1 MTEENLNQQP
11 VNTNPVGNNV
21 NVEPQPAQPQVEENT
36 NPVSATQNTTDD
48 GMVDKPV
55 EATEPVQPTVQPQV
69 ETTEPPNAEEDINS
83 LKQQL
88 EEYRLRDEEVKQ
100 LSERLGTNNF
110 PDTQI
115 FEAQKNLGILE
126 NQAQQA
132 YITLCNQFG
141 VDYRPE
147 KIEASANEL
156 KAKDPQKFYELQNR
170 IEKLDNTVTLRK
182 NELNNF
188 IRQRET
194 NIALSRHQQL
204 LNASPMLQ
212 QQLNSYL
219 NTVRLDNPMQQIDTF
234 INMAQAIQREAFEY
248 GKIFAQQESLKQQQN
263 PNTVLN
269 NTVMATNQSYSGQ
282 APKIF
287 TRAEIANMSQ
297 SEFEKYEKEIDQAVR
312 EGRIR

>member
-1 MTEENLNQQP
+1 MSEEITNTQP
-11 VNTNPVGNNV
+11 VNTNPVDNNV
-21 NVEPQPAQPQVEENT
+21 NVDPQPAAMPVEENT
-36 NPVSATQNTTDD
+36 NPVSSTQNTTEN
-48 GMVDKPV
+48 GMVDSPV
-55 EATEPVQPTVQPQV
+55 DNPTVEQ
-69 ETTEPPNAEEDINS
+69 EPTDATNLPNVEEDINS

-88 EEYRLRDEEVKQ
+88 EEYRLRDEEVRQ
-100 LSERLGTNNF
+100 LSERLGTNKV
-110 PDTQI
+110 PDVQI
-115 FEAQKNLGILE
+115 FEAQRNLDILD

-141 VDYRPE
+141 VDYRPD
-147 KIEASANEL
+147 KIETSANEL

-170 IEKLDNTVTLRK
+170 IEKLDNLVTQKR
-182 NELNNF
+182 NEAKQF
-188 IRQRET
+188 IRQREL
-194 NIALSRHQQL
+194 NLALAKHQQI

-219 NTVRLDNPMQQIDTF
+219 RNANIDNPMQQIDMF
-234 INMAQAIQREAFEY
+234 VDMAQAIQREAFEY
-248 GKIFAQQESLKQQQN
+248 GKIFTQQENLKQQQN
-263 PNTVLN
+263 PNNVLN

-297 SEFEKYEKEIDQAVR
+297 SEFEKNEKEIDQAVR

>member
-1 MTEENLNQQP
+1 MSEEITNTQP
-11 VNTNPVGNNV
+11 VNTNPVDNNV
-21 NVEPQPAQPQVEENT
+21 NVDPQPAAMPVEENT
-36 NPVSATQNTTDD
+36 NPVSATQNTTEN
-48 GMVDKPV
+48 GMVDNPV
-55 EATEPVQPTVQPQV
+55 DNPTVEQ
-69 ETTEPPNAEEDINS
+69 EPTDATNLPNAEEDVNT
-83 LKQQL
+83 LKKQL
-88 EEYRLRDEEVKQ
+88 EEYRLRDEEVRQ
-100 LSERLGTNNF
+100 LSERLGTDRV
-110 PDTQI
+110 PDVQI
-115 FEAQKNLGILE
+115 FEAQRNLDILD

-141 VDYRPE
+141 VDYRPD

-170 IEKLDNTVTLRK
+170 IEKLDSLVTQKR
-182 NELNNF
+182 NEANQF
-188 IRQRET
+188 IRQREL
-194 NIALSRHQQL
+194 NLALAKHQQI

-219 NTVRLDNPMQQIDTF
+219 RNANIDNPMQQIDMF
-234 INMAQAIQREAFEY
+234 VDMAQAIQREAFEY
-248 GKIFAQQESLKQQQN
+248 GKIFTQQENLKQQQN
-263 PNTVLN
+263 PNNVLN

>member
-1 MTEENLNQQP
+1 MSEEITNTQP
-11 VNTNPVGNNV
+11 VNTNPVDNNV
-21 NVEPQPAQPQVEENT
+21 NVDPQPAQPPVEENT
-36 NPVSATQNTTDD
+36 NPVSATQNTTEN
-48 GMVDKPV
+48 GMVDNQVDNPV
-55 EATEPVQPTVQPQV
+55 V
-69 ETTEPPNAEEDINS
+69 EQQSTDTTNLPNAEEDVNA
-83 LKQQL
+83 LKKQL
-88 EEYRLRDEEVKQ
+88 EEYRLRDEEVRQ
-100 LSERLGTNNF
+100 LSERLGTDKV
-110 PDTQI
+110 PDVQI
-115 FEAQKNLGILE
+115 FEAQRNLDILD

-141 VDYRPE
+141 VDYRPD

-170 IEKLDNTVTLRK
+170 IEKLDKLVTQKR
-182 NELNNF
+182 NEANHIF
-188 IRQRET
+188 RQREL
-194 NIALSRHQQL
+194 NLALAKHQQI

-219 NTVRLDNPMQQIDTF
+219 RNANIDNPMQQIDMF
-234 INMAQAIQREAFEY
+234 VDMAQAIQREAFEY
-248 GKIFAQQESLKQQQN
+248 GKIFAQQENLKQQQN
-263 PNTVLN
+263 PNNVLN

>member
-1 MTEENLNQQP
+1 MSEEITNTQP
-11 VNTNPVGNNV
+11 VNTNPVDNNV
-21 NVEPQPAQPQVEENT
+21 NVDPQPAAMPVEENT
-36 NPVSATQNTTDD
+36 NPVSATQNTTEN
-48 GMVDKPV
+48 GMVDNPV
-55 EATEPVQPTVQPQV
+55 DNPTVEQ
-69 ETTEPPNAEEDINS
+69 EPTDATNLPNVEEDINS

-88 EEYRLRDEEVKQ
+88 EEYRLRDEEVRQ
-100 LSERLGTNNF
+100 LSERLGTNKV
-110 PDTQI
+110 PDVQI
-115 FEAQKNLGILE
+115 FEAQRNLDILD

-141 VDYRPE
+141 VDYRPD
-147 KIEASANEL
+147 KIETSANEL

-170 IEKLDNTVTLRK
+170 IEKLDNLVTQKR
-182 NELNNF
+182 NEANQF
-188 IRQRET
+188 IRQREL
-194 NIALSRHQQL
+194 NLALAKHQQI

-219 NTVRLDNPMQQIDTF
+219 RNANIDNPMQQIDMF
-234 INMAQAIQREAFEY
+234 VDMAQAIQREAFEY
-248 GKIFAQQESLKQQQN
+248 GKIFTQQENLKQQQN
-263 PNTVLN
+263 PNNVLN

>member
-1 MTEENLNQQP
+1 MSEEITNTQP
-11 VNTNPVGNNV
+11 VNTNPVDNNV
-21 NVEPQPAQPQVEENT
+21 NVDPQPAQPQVEENT
-36 NPVSATQNTTDD
+36 NPVSATQNTTDN
-48 GMVDKPV
+48 GMVDNPV
-55 EATEPVQPTVQPQV
+55 DNPVVEQQPTEPTNL
-69 ETTEPPNAEEDINS
+69 PNAEEDVNA
-83 LKQQL
+83 LKKQL
-88 EEYRLRDEEVKQ
+88 EEYRLRDEEVRQ
-100 LSERLGTNNF
+100 LSERLGTNNI
-110 PDTQI
+110 PDVQI
-115 FEAQKNLGILE
+115 FEAQRNLDILD

-141 VDYRPE
+141 VDYRPD

-170 IEKLDNTVTLRK
+170 IEKLDNLVTQKR
-182 NELNNF
+182 NEANQF
-188 IRQRET
+188 IRQREL
-194 NIALSRHQQL
+194 NLVLAKHQQI

-219 NTVRLDNPMQQIDTF
+219 RSANIDNPMQQIDMF
-234 INMAQAIQREAFEY
+234 IDMAQAIQREAFEY

-263 PNTVLN
+263 PNNVLN

>member
-1 MTEENLNQQP
+1 MSEEITNTQP
-11 VNTNPVGNNV
+11 VNTNPVDNNV
-21 NVEPQPAQPQVEENT
+21 NVDPQLAQPPVEENT
-36 NPVSATQNTTDD
+36 NPVSATQNTTEN
-48 GMVDKPV
+48 GMVDNPV
-55 EATEPVQPTVQPQV
+55 DNPVVEEQPTDA
-69 ETTEPPNAEEDINS
+69 TNLPNAEEDVNA
-83 LKQQL
+83 LKKQL
-88 EEYRLRDEEVKQ
+88 EEYRLRDEEVRQ
-100 LSERLGTNNF
+100 LSERLGTDRV
-110 PDTQI
+110 PDVQI
-115 FEAQKNLGILE
+115 FEAQRNLDILD

-141 VDYRPE
+141 VDYRPD

-170 IEKLDNTVTLRK
+170 IEKLDSLVTQKR
-182 NELNNF
+182 NEANQF
-188 IRQRET
+188 IRQREL
-194 NIALSRHQQL
+194 NLALAKHQQI

-219 NTVRLDNPMQQIDTF
+219 RNANIDNPMQQIDMF
-234 INMAQAIQREAFEY
+234 VDMAQAIQREAFEY
-248 GKIFAQQESLKQQQN
+248 GKIFTQQESLKQQQN
-263 PNTVLN
+263 PNNVLN

>member
-1 MTEENLNQQP
+1 MSEEITNTQP
-11 VNTNPVGNNV
+11 VNTNPVDNNV
-21 NVEPQPAQPQVEENT
+21 NVDPQPAAMQVEENT
-36 NPVSATQNTTDD
+36 NPVSATQNTTEN
-48 GMVDKPV
+48 GMVDNPV
-55 EATEPVQPTVQPQV
+55 DNPTVEQ
-69 ETTEPPNAEEDINS
+69 EPTDATNLPNAEEDVNA
-83 LKQQL
+83 LKKQL
-88 EEYRLRDEEVKQ
+88 EEYRLRDEEVRQ
-100 LSERLGTNNF
+100 LSERLGTDRV
-110 PDTQI
+110 PDVQI
-115 FEAQKNLGILE
+115 FETQRNLDILD

-141 VDYRPE
+141 VDYRPD

-170 IEKLDNTVTLRK
+170 IEKLDSLVTQKR
-182 NELNNF
+182 NEANQF
-188 IRQRET
+188 IRQREL
-194 NIALSRHQQL
+194 NLALAKHQQI

-219 NTVRLDNPMQQIDTF
+219 RNANIDNPMQQIDMF
-234 INMAQAIQREAFEY
+234 VDMAQAIQREAFEY
-248 GKIFAQQESLKQQQN
+248 GKIFTQQESLKQQQN
-263 PNTVLN
+263 PNNVLN

-297 SEFEKYEKEIDQAVR
+297 SEFEKYEKEIDQALR

>member
-1 MTEENLNQQP
+1 MSEEITNTQQ
-11 VNTNPVGNNV
+11 VNTNPVDNNV
-21 NVEPQPAQPQVEENT
+21 NVDPQPAAVQVEENT

-69 ETTEPPNAEEDINS
+69 ETTEPPNVEEDINS

-88 EEYRLRDEEVKQ
+88 EEYRLRDEEVRQ

-110 PDTQI
+110 PDAQI
-115 FEAQKNLGILE
+115 FEAQKNLGVLE

-234 INMAQAIQREAFEY
+234 INMAQTIQREAFEY

-263 PNTVLN
+263 PSNVLN

>member
-1 MTEENLNQQP
+1 MSEEITNTQQ
-11 VNTNPVGNNV
+11 VNTNPVDNNV
-21 NVEPQPAQPQVEENT
+21 NVDPQPAAM
-36 NPVSATQNTTDD
+36 PVDQNTTEN
-48 GMVDKPV
+48 GMVDNPV
-55 EATEPVQPTVQPQV
+55 DNPTVEQ
-69 ETTEPPNAEEDINS
+69 EPTDATNLPNAEEDVNA
-83 LKQQL
+83 LKKQL
-88 EEYRLRDEEVKQ
+88 EEYRLRDEEVRQ
-100 LSERLGTNNF
+100 LSERLGTNKV
-110 PDTQI
+110 PDVQI
-115 FEAQKNLGILE
+115 FEAQRNLDILD

-141 VDYRPE
+141 VDYRPD
-147 KIEASANEL
+147 KIETSANEL

-170 IEKLDNTVTLRK
+170 IEKLDNLVTQKR
-182 NELNNF
+182 NEANQF
-188 IRQRET
+188 IRQREL
-194 NIALSRHQQL
+194 NLALAKHQQI

-219 NTVRLDNPMQQIDTF
+219 RNANIDNPMQQIDMF
-234 INMAQAIQREAFEY
+234 VDMAQAIQREAFEY
-248 GKIFAQQESLKQQQN
+248 GKIFTQQENLKQQQN
-263 PNTVLN
+263 PNNVLN

>member
-1 MTEENLNQQP
+1 MSEEITNTQQP
-11 VNTNPVGNNV
+11 VNTNPVDNNV
-21 NVEPQPAQPQVEENT
+21 NVDPQPAPVQVEENT
-36 NPVSATQNTTDD
+36 NPVSATQNTTEN
-48 GMVDKPV
+48 GMVDNPV
-55 EATEPVQPTVQPQV
+55 DNPTVEQQS
-69 ETTEPPNAEEDINS
+69 TDDTNLPNVKEDVNA
-83 LKQQL
+83 LKKQL
-88 EEYRLRDEEVKQ
+88 EEYRLRDEEVRQ
-100 LSERLGTNNF
+100 LSERLGTNKV
-110 PDTQI
+110 PDVQI
-115 FEAQKNLGILE
+115 FEAQRNLDILD

-141 VDYRPE
+141 VDYRPD

-156 KAKDPQKFYELQNR
+156 KAKDPQKFYDLQNR
-170 IEKLDNTVTLRK
+170 IEKLDNLVTQKR
-182 NELNNF
+182 NEANQF
-188 IRQRET
+188 IRQREL
-194 NIALSRHQQL
+194 NLALAKHQQM

-212 QQLNSYL
+212 QQLSSYL
-219 NTVRLDNPMQQIDTF
+219 RSANIDNPMQQIDMF
-234 INMAQAIQREAFEY
+234 VDMAQAIQREAFEY

>member
-1 MTEENLNQQP
+1 MSEEITNTQP
-11 VNTNPVGNNV
+11 VNTNPVDNNV
-21 NVEPQPAQPQVEENT
+21 NVDPQPAAMPVEENT
-36 NPVSATQNTTDD
+36 NPVSATQNTTEN
-48 GMVDKPV
+48 GMVDNPV
-55 EATEPVQPTVQPQV
+55 DNPTVEQ
-69 ETTEPPNAEEDINS
+69 EPTDATILPNVEEDVNS

-88 EEYRLRDEEVKQ
+88 EEYRLRDEEVRQ
-100 LSERLGTNNF
+100 LSERLGTNKV
-110 PDTQI
+110 PDVQI
-115 FEAQKNLGILE
+115 FEAQRNLDILD

-141 VDYRPE
+141 VDYRPD

-170 IEKLDNTVTLRK
+170 IEKLDSLVTQKR
-182 NELNNF
+182 NEANQF
-188 IRQRET
+188 IRQREL
-194 NIALSRHQQL
+194 NLALAKHQQI

-219 NTVRLDNPMQQIDTF
+219 RNANIDNPMQQIDMF
-234 INMAQAIQREAFEY
+234 VDMAQAIQREAFEY
-248 GKIFAQQESLKQQQN
+248 GKIFTQQENLKQQQN
-263 PNTVLN
+263 PNNVLN

>member
-1 MTEENLNQQP
+1 MSEEITNTQP
-11 VNTNPVGNNV
+11 VNTNPVDNNV
-21 NVEPQPAQPQVEENT
+21 NVDPQPAAMPVEENT
-36 NPVSATQNTTDD
+36 NPVSATQNTTEN
-48 GMVDKPV
+48 GMVDNPV
-55 EATEPVQPTVQPQV
+55 DNPTVEQ
-69 ETTEPPNAEEDINS
+69 EPTDATNLPNAEEDVNA
-83 LKQQL
+83 LKKQL
-88 EEYRLRDEEVKQ
+88 EEYRLRDEEVRQ
-100 LSERLGTNNF
+100 LSERLGTNKV
-110 PDTQI
+110 PDVQI
-115 FEAQKNLGILE
+115 FEAQRNLDILD

-141 VDYRPE
+141 VDYRPD

-170 IEKLDNTVTLRK
+170 IEKLDNLVTQKR
-182 NELNNF
+182 NEANQF
-188 IRQRET
+188 IRQREL
-194 NIALSRHQQL
+194 NLALAKHQQI
-204 LNASPMLQ
+204 LNASPMLR
-212 QQLNSYL
+212 QQLSSYL
-219 NTVRLDNPMQQIDTF
+219 RNANIDNPMQQLDMF
-234 INMAQAIQREAFEY
+234 VDMAQAIQREAFEY

-263 PNTVLN
+263 PNNVLN

>member
-1 MTEENLNQQP
+1 MSEEITNTQP
-11 VNTNPVGNNV
+11 VNTNPVDNNV
-21 NVEPQPAQPQVEENT
+21 NVDPQPAAMPVEENT
-36 NPVSATQNTTDD
+36 NPVSATQNTTEN
-48 GMVDKPV
+48 GMVDNPV
-55 EATEPVQPTVQPQV
+55 DNPTVEQ
-69 ETTEPPNAEEDINS
+69 EPTDATNLPNVEEDINS

-88 EEYRLRDEEVKQ
+88 EEYRLRDEEVRQ
-100 LSERLGTNNF
+100 LSERLGTNKV
-110 PDTQI
+110 PDVQI
-115 FEAQKNLGILE
+115 FEAQRNLDILD

-141 VDYRPE
+141 VDYRPD

-170 IEKLDNTVTLRK
+170 IEKLDSLVTQKR
-182 NELNNF
+182 NEANQF
-188 IRQRET
+188 IRQREL
-194 NIALSRHQQL
+194 NLALAKHQQI

-219 NTVRLDNPMQQIDTF
+219 RNANIDNPMQQIDMF
-234 INMAQAIQREAFEY
+234 VDMAQAIQREAFEY
-248 GKIFAQQESLKQQQN
+248 GKIFSQQENLKQQQN
-263 PNTVLN
+263 PNNVLN

>member
-1 MTEENLNQQP
+1 MSEEITNTQP
-11 VNTNPVGNNV
+11 VNTNPVDNNV
-21 NVEPQPAQPQVEENT
+21 NVDPQPAAMPVEENT
-36 NPVSATQNTTDD
+36 NPVSATQNTTEN
-48 GMVDKPV
+48 GMVDNPV
-55 EATEPVQPTVQPQV
+55 DNPTVEQ
-69 ETTEPPNAEEDINS
+69 EPTDATNLPNVEEDINS

-88 EEYRLRDEEVKQ
+88 EEYRLRDEEVRQ
-100 LSERLGTNNF
+100 LSERLGTNKV
-110 PDTQI
+110 PDVQI
-115 FEAQKNLGILE
+115 FEAQRNLDILD

-141 VDYRPE
+141 VDYRPD

-170 IEKLDNTVTLRK
+170 IEKLDNLVTQKR
-182 NELNNF
+182 NEANQF
-188 IRQRET
+188 IRQREL
-194 NIALSRHQQL
+194 NLALAKHQQI

-219 NTVRLDNPMQQIDTF
+219 RNANIDNPMQQIDMF
-234 INMAQAIQREAFEY
+234 VDMAQAIQREAFEY
-248 GKIFAQQESLKQQQN
+248 GKIFTQQENLKQQQN
-263 PNTVLN
+263 PNNVLN

>member
-1 MTEENLNQQP
+1 MSEEITNTQP
-11 VNTNPVGNNV
+11 VNTNPVDNNV
-21 NVEPQPAQPQVEENT
+21 NVDPQPAPVQVEENT
-36 NPVSATQNTTDD
+36 NPVSATQNTTDN
-48 GMVDKPV
+48 GMVDNQVDNPTV
-55 EATEPVQPTVQPQV
+55 EQQPTDA
-69 ETTEPPNAEEDINS
+69 TNLPNAEEDVNA
-83 LKQQL
+83 LKKQL
-88 EEYRLRDEEVKQ
+88 EEYRLRDEEVRQ
-100 LSERLGTNNF
+100 LSERLGTDRV
-110 PDTQI
+110 PDVQI
-115 FEAQKNLGILE
+115 FEAQRNLDILD

-132 YITLCNQFG
+132 YIALCNQFG
-141 VDYRPE
+141 VDYRPD

-170 IEKLDNTVTLRK
+170 IEKLDSLVTQKR
-182 NELNNF
+182 NEANQF
-188 IRQRET
+188 IRQREL
-194 NIALSRHQQL
+194 NLALAKHQQI

-219 NTVRLDNPMQQIDTF
+219 RNANIDNPMQQIDMF
-234 INMAQAIQREAFEY
+234 VDMAQAIQREAFEY
-248 GKIFAQQESLKQQQN
+248 GKIFTQQESLKQQQN
-263 PNTVLN
+263 PNNVLN

>member
-11 VNTNPVGNNV
+11 VNTNPVGDNV
-21 NVEPQPAQPQVEENT
+21 NVDPQPAQPQVEENT

-55 EATEPVQPTVQPQV
+55 EATEQVQATVPPQV
-69 ETTEPPNAEEDINS
+69 EATEPPNAEEDINS

-204 LNASPMLQ
+204 LNTSPMLQ

-219 NTVRLDNPMQQIDTF
+219 NTVRLDNPMQQIDIF

-248 GKIFAQQESLKQQQN
+248 GKIFAQQENLKQQQN
-263 PNTVLN
+263 PSNVLN

>member
-1 MTEENLNQQP
+1 MSEEITNTQP
-11 VNTNPVGNNV
+11 VNTNPVDNNV
-21 NVEPQPAQPQVEENT
+21 NVDPQPAAVPVEENT

-55 EATEPVQPTVQPQV
+55 EATEPVQSTVPPQV
-69 ETTEPPNAEEDINS
+69 EATTPPNAEEDINS

-219 NTVRLDNPMQQIDTF
+219 NTVRLDNPIQQIDTF

-263 PNTVLN
+263 PSNVLN

>member
-1 MTEENLNQQP
+1 MSEEITNTQP
-11 VNTNPVGNNV
+11 VNTNPVDNNV
-21 NVEPQPAQPQVEENT
+21 NVDPQPAAMPVEENT
-36 NPVSATQNTTDD
+36 NPVSATQNTTEN
-48 GMVDKPV
+48 GMVDNPV
-55 EATEPVQPTVQPQV
+55 DNPTVEQ
-69 ETTEPPNAEEDINS
+69 EPTDATNLPNVEEDINS

-88 EEYRLRDEEVKQ
+88 EEYRLRDEEVRQ
-100 LSERLGTNNF
+100 LSERLGTNKV
-110 PDTQI
+110 PDVQI
-115 FEAQKNLGILE
+115 FEAQRNLDILD

-141 VDYRPE
+141 VDYRPD
-147 KIEASANEL
+147 KVEASANEL

-170 IEKLDNTVTLRK
+170 IEKLDDLVTQKR
-182 NELNNF
+182 NEANQF
-188 IRQRET
+188 IRQREL
-194 NIALSRHQQL
+194 NLALAKHQQI

-219 NTVRLDNPMQQIDTF
+219 RNANIDNPMQQIDMF
-234 INMAQAIQREAFEY
+234 VDMAQAIQREAFEY
-248 GKIFAQQESLKQQQN
+248 GKIFTQQENLKQQQN
-263 PNTVLN
+263 PNNVLN

>member
-1 MTEENLNQQP
+1 MSEEITNTQP
-11 VNTNPVGNNV
+11 VNTNPVDNNV
-21 NVEPQPAQPQVEENT
+21 NVDPQPAAMQVEENT
-36 NPVSATQNTTDD
+36 NPVSATQNTTEN
-48 GMVDKPV
+48 GMVDNPV
-55 EATEPVQPTVQPQV
+55 DNPTVEQ
-69 ETTEPPNAEEDINS
+69 EPTDATNLPNVEEDINS

-88 EEYRLRDEEVKQ
+88 EEYRLRDEEVRQ
-100 LSERLGTNNF
+100 LSERLGTNKV
-110 PDTQI
+110 PDVQI
-115 FEAQKNLGILE
+115 FEAQRNLDILD

-141 VDYRPE
+141 VDYRPD
-147 KIEASANEL
+147 KVEASANEL

-170 IEKLDNTVTLRK
+170 IEKLDNLVTQKR
-182 NELNNF
+182 NEANQF
-188 IRQRET
+188 IRQREL
-194 NIALSRHQQL
+194 NLALAKHQQI

-219 NTVRLDNPMQQIDTF
+219 RNANIDNPMQQIDMF
-234 INMAQAIQREAFEY
+234 VDMAQAIQREAFEY
-248 GKIFAQQESLKQQQN
+248 GKIFTQQENLKQQQN
-263 PNTVLN
+263 PNNVLN